1 MGETTF
7 MVGHKIKALALAAA
21 IVLAP
26 ALAIAQE
33 EGAAAGEE
41 GLISTPFGAASPV
54 VVGGVVLGAVIGLT
68 IALDD
73 NGDNDEATGA
83 TGTGG
88 TGAGGTQ

>member
-1 MGETTF
+1 M
-7 MVGHKIKALALAAA
+7 
-21 IVLAP
+21 
-26 ALAIAQE
+26 
-33 EGAAAGEE
+33 
-41 GLISTPFGAASPV
+41 ISTPFGAASPV